1 MTRILIIDD
10 EARLRK
16 AMEQALVDEEHF
28 VCTTEDGRHAL
39 GLFAAQPFDLVIT
52 DILMPA
58 MDGLEI
64 IQALRQMNPTV
75 PIIAVSAGGMADAE
89 LYLGLARKLGGTAV
103 LTKPFLPAELREVVH
118 RLLAEATSPN
128 GVAG

>member
-10 EARLRK
+10 EASLRR
-16 AMEQALVDEEHF
+16 AMEQALADEQHL
-28 VCTTEDGRHAL
+28 VCATEDGRHAL
-39 GLFAAQPFDLVIT
+39 ELFAAQPFDLVIT

-64 IQALRQMNPTV
+64 IRALRRMNPTV
-75 PIIAVSAGGMADAE
+75 PIIAVSAGGLADAE
-89 LYLGLARKLGGTAV
+89 LYLDLARKLGGTAV
-103 LTKPFLPAELREVVH
+103 LTKPFLPAELCEVAR
-118 RLLAEATSPN
+118 RLLAEATLPD